1 MSRGT
6 AVVVGGGI
14 GGLAAA
20 IGLQRIG
27 WSAVVL
33 EQAPAITDVGAG
45 LSLWANALRS
55 FDVLGVG
62 EQVRASGVSAVS
74 RGGIRLPSGNG

>member
-20 IGLQRIG
+20 VGLHPIG
-27 WSAVVL
+27 WSADVL

-45 LSLWANALRS
+45 LSLWPNALRG
-55 FDVLGVG
+55 FDATGVG
-62 EQVRASGVSAVS
+62 KQVRASSVRAVS
-74 RGGIRLPSGNG
+74 RGGIRLP